1 MDSLH
6 AIGFYASS
14 FVSLAGGIGVAL
26 LPGRDL
32 RGTALAVSGVGIAGV
47 YLSLSAGLTAA
58 VAIVCYLGC
67 AYFVAGPQYRPL
79 EGLTPALWRQIGGAS
94 AAALL
99 AILAFAAFRGDFAKA
114 KFFGGE
120 LNTAAIGR
128 LLFAH
133 DAIATETVAILLV
146 VCIAGAAVTWRVR
159 VERGR

>member
-32 RGTALAVSGVGIAGV
+32 RGVALAVGAVGLAGL
-47 YLSLSAGLTAA
+47 YLSLSAGFVA
-58 VAIVCYLGC
+58 VVALVCYLGC

-79 EGLTPALWRQIGGAS
+79 EALTGGVWRQLGAVAS
-94 AAALL
+94 AVLL
-99 AILAFAAFRGDFAKA
+99 GVLAFAAFRGDFAAA
-114 KFFGGE
+114 KFFGGGFD
-120 LNTAAIGR
+120 TAAVGR

-133 DAIATETVAILLV
+133 DAVATEAIAILV
-146 VCIAGAAVTWRVR
+146 VVSVAGAAATWRIR
-159 VERGR
+159 AERGR

>member
-32 RGTALAVSGVGIAGV
+32 RGTALAVAGLGIAGA
-47 YLSLSAGLTAA
+47 YLSLSAGFAA
-58 VAIVCYLGC
+58 VIAIVCYAGC
-67 AYFVAGPQYRPL
+67 AYFIAGPQYRPL
-79 EGLTPALWRQIGGAS
+79 EALTAGVWRQLGAIAS
-94 AAALL
+94 AVVLAL
-99 AILAFAAFRGDFAKA
+99 LAFAAFRGNFASA

-120 LNTAAIGR
+120 FDTAAVGR

-133 DAIATETVAILLV
+133 DAIATEAVAILVLV
-146 VCIAGAAVTWRVR
+146 GIAGAAATWRLR
-159 VERGR
+159 AERGR